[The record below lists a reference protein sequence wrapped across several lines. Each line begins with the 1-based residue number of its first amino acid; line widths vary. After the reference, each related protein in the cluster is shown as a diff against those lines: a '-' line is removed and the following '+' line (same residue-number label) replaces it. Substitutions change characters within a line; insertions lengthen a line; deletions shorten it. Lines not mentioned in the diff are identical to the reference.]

1 MWKLPVSF
9 CQCSCFSLPRFH
21 LFLTLVASSYLVHI
35 LAISCLHRLPCHLP
49 EQGLPA
55 RGLWLAGVPG
65 TLVSWDVKPQSV
77 RKTYSLIHFFFFF
90 LEAATNRRVSADR
103 TLSGVRDTVADHWE
117 NTKERW
123 RGGSVPHDD
132 SGLRLR
138 GRPPPRAWP
147 VCGVSRTCPG

>member
-1 MWKLPVSF
+1 MFLLLTASF
-9 CQCSCFSLPRFH
+9 SPLPRPCRLLLPRAH
-21 LFLTLVASSYLVHI
+21 PRYLMPTPSP
-35 LAISCLHRLPCHLP
+35 LS
-49 EQGLPA
+49 PA
-55 RGLWLAGVPG
+55 RAGTPSPRAVARRCARNPCQLG
-65 TLVSWDVKPQSV
+65 RQASISEKSFFVNSF
-77 RKTYSLIHFFFFF
+77 FFFFF